1 MSYPYNHSV
10 ILRDCKVLAE
20 SVDISSFKNKN
31 ILITGANGMI
41 GSFLSDFFCY
51 LNDNFD
57 TNIKLSLTSYSRKHK
72 VERLKNIVYREDVHY
87 FGWDASTPIDVESA
101 FLGPID
107 SVFFCSG
114 YAQPSKFLK
123 NNIKT
128 SLINVIGLE
137 SILNHLQKNGGGDFA
152 FLSTSE
158 LYGDPPIEMLPTSEE
173 YGGMYEL
180 DNNRAAYKVSK
191 TMGEVLCKEY
201 NNFDNMN
208 VKIFRVALT
217 YGPGTLYSDE
227 RVLQEFIFKAVDKG
241 FIQMF
246 DEGSSIRNYLYIVD
260 SVRVFINCLIKGKHL
275 VYNVGGD
282 REPTSIYELANKI
295 GKCFDVNVVKGK
307 SKVNSVKTAPK
318 NVRLDMNKYR
328 NEFSNDNNF
337 ISLDEGIKNIIEWFD
352 LDEYKRN

>member
-1 MSYPYNHSV
+1 MKYPYNYSI
-10 ILRDCKVLAE
+10 ILRDCEVLAQ
-20 SVDISSFKNKN
+20 SVDSFLFKNKT

-41 GSFLSDFFCY
+41 GSFLSDFFCF

-57 TNIKLSLTSYSRKHK
+57 TQIKLFLTSYSEKEK
-72 VERLKNIVYREDVHY
+72 AERLKNIINRDDVNY
-87 FGWDASTPIDVESA
+87 FSWDSSEPIDTEKN
-101 FLGPID
+101 LGEPID
-107 SVFFCSG
+107 LVFFCSG

-128 SLINVIGLE
+128 SLINVVGLE
-137 SILNHLQKNGGGDFA
+137 SILGYVQKNGGGDFA

-158 LYGDPPIEMLPTSEE
+158 LYGEPPIEMLPTPES
-173 YGGMYEL
+173 YGGVYEL

-201 NNFDNMN
+201 NKFDNMN

-217 YGPGTLYSDE
+217 YGPGTLHSDE
-227 RVLQEFIFKAVDKG
+227 RVLQEFIFKALNTG
-241 FIQMF
+241 SIQMF
-246 DEGSSIRNYLYIVD
+246 DDGSSIRNYLYVLD
-260 SVRVFINCLIKGKHL
+260 SVRVFINCLTNGKHL

-295 GKCFDVNVVKGK
+295 AKYFGVKAIKGK

-318 NVRLDMNKYR
+318 NVRLDMSRYR
-328 NEFSNDNNF
+328 DEFSDDDF
-337 ISLDEGIKNIIEWFD
+337 ISLDDGVKNIIEWFN
-352 LDEYKRN
+352 LDEHERD

>member
-1 MSYPYNHSV
+1 MKHPYNYSV
-10 ILRDCKVLAE
+10 ILKDCEVLAQ
-20 SVDISSFKNKN
+20 SVDISSFKNKS

-57 TNIKLSLTSYSRKHK
+57 TNINLFLTSYSQKNK
-72 VERLKNIVYREDVHY
+72 VERLQNIINREDVHY
-87 FGWDASTPIDVESA
+87 FSWDASTPINFSE
-101 FLGPID
+101 PID

-128 SLINVIGLE
+128 SLINVVGLE
-137 SILNHLQKNGGGDFA
+137 SILNYMQKSGGGDFA

-158 LYGDPPIEMLPTSEE
+158 LYGDPPIEMLPTPEE

-227 RVLQEFIFKAVDKG
+227 RVLQEFIFKATNKG

-246 DEGSSIRNYLYIVD
+246 DEGSSIRNYLYVVD
-260 SVRVFINCLIKGKHL
+260 SARVFINCLTNGKHL

-282 REPTSIYELANKI
+282 KEPTSIYELANKI
-295 GKCFDVNVVKGK
+295 GKYFDANVVKGK
-307 SKVNSVKTAPK
+307 SKISSVKTAPK
-318 NVRLDMNKYR
+318 NVRLDMSRYR
-328 NEFSNDNNF
+328 DEFPNDKNF
-337 ISLDEGIKNIIEWFD
+337 ILLDKGLENIIEWFN
-352 LDEYKRN
+352 LNEYKRD